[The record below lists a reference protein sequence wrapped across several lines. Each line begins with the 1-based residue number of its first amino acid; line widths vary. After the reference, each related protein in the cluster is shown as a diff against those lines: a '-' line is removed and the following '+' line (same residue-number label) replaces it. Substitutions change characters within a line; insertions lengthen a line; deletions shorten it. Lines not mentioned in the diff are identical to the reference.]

1 MLKNKKNK
9 LQQVFIYKEEVLNF
23 NNEEY
28 LKNVQ
33 NTNNK

>member
-33 NTNNK
+33 NINN